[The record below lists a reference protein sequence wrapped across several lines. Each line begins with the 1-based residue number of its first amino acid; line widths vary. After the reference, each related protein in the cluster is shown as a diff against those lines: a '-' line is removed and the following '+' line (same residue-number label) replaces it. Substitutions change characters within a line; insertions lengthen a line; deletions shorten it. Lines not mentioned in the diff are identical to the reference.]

1 LAVILLLLVVWGG
14 VGAWWYMNRPES
26 RSTDSIGSFRQ
37 QLRVLERTGPTTV
50 APAYR
55 MQTADLG
62 VYGASRVPTMSGPGR
77 ALSHNPSAAAM
88 RRRQA
93 QKRRRDVV
101 YGLLA
106 AIGGSFVLGLL
117 PGLSVMWWLAL
128 LMAAALAVYIV
139 VLVQLAAA
147 TPQRARRLPRIDLA
161 RMERQAEREDNM
173 RYFPAAQ
180 IRRPV
185 HISEAHPAYLL
196 RRSVTN

>member
-26 RSTDSIGSFRQ
+26 KSTDSIGSFRQ

-55 MQTADLG
+55 MQTRDLG

-77 ALSHNPSAAAM
+77 ALANNPSAVAL

-117 PGLSVMWWLAL
+117 PGLTVMWWLAL
-128 LMAAALAVYIV
+128 LLAAALAAYVV
-139 VLVQLAAA
+139 VLVQMAQAA
-147 TPQRARRLPRIDLA
+147 TVRTQRSDARRASHDA
-161 RMERQAEREDNM
+161 NV
-173 RYFPAAQ
+173 RYFPAANP
-180 IRRPV
+180 IHR
-185 HISEAHPAYLL
+185 SDAHPSYLL
-196 RRSVTN
+196 RRSATN